1 MNREVALVGFP
12 RLQEQIATRML
23 AEHELNATHLTQEE
37 AEKQVSKYG
46 LLFFFWPDSGE
57 HKHHFK
63 ALQSSS
69 NGSSPPVLIVASA
82 AGKRSAM
89 SVLPDIQDSIL
100 STPLQPHDLS
110 AKLSHFIKVEKPAAS
125 VALNADFIN
134 PFVEG
139 TVATLKQMAEMVCV
153 RTNLSLSEDAK
164 TSGDISGTIGLSG
177 EAEGFVSVSF
187 RLDLAQKIVGKML
200 MLEDGEAASEDD
212 MRDGVGEFMNMVAGY
227 AKAQLAN
234 TEHSFMLSIPNVIS
248 GGPHSVG
255 QPRGLSLFVIDF
267 ETDGSEFH
275 VIVCLVP
282 KKK

>member
-1 MNREVALVGFP
+1 MGKDVALIGFP
-12 RLQEQIATRML
+12 RLQEQIASRML
-23 AEHELNATHLTQEE
+23 ADNDLEAKHLSQEE
-37 AEKQVSKYG
+37 AEKQAGKFE
-46 LLFFFWPDSGE
+46 LLLFFWPDSGE
-57 HKHHFK
+57 HKHHFE
-63 ALQSSS
+63 AIQQSA
-69 NGSSPPVLIVASA
+69 NGTTPPVLIVTSL
-82 AGKRSAM
+82 AGRRVATSL
-89 SVLPDIQDSIL
+89 LPDIQDSIL
-100 STPLQPHDLS
+100 TTPLQPHDLQ
-110 AKLSHFIKVEKPAAS
+110 AKLSHFVKIAKPAS

-139 TVATLKQMAEMVCV
+139 TVATLKQMAEMDCV
-153 RTNLSLSEDAK
+153 RKNLSLSEDGK

-187 RLDLAQKIVGKML
+187 KLDLAQKIVGKML
-200 MLEDGEAASEDD
+200 MLDEGEEASEDD

-227 AKAQLAN
+227 AKAQLAD

-255 QPRGLSLFVIDF
+255 QPRGLPVFVIDF

-282 KKK
+282 RKR